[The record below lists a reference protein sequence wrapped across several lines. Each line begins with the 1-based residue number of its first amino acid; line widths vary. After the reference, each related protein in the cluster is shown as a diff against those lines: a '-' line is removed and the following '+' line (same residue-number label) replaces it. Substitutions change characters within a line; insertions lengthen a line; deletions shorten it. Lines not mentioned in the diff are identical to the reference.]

1 MKLKE
6 FAQEVQRTLPDLHE
20 LYCTPQE
27 DGYFKSIGG
36 LHYVK
41 EITGDKDVR
50 VTNHTSSFHIL
61 NQVHMRL
68 GIAGE
73 LDELMTALHKKDNVN
88 IGEELA
94 DMLWYVCNDIRIK
107 VWREHILQA
116 DFNMLTEFEFV
127 RVIMVTNGGFL
138 THSGN
143 DARAWFNAIT
153 FNASKLVDY
162 VKKDLAYGKAEP
174 PREEY
179 NKTILYL
186 LGAINNLAFD
196 LKIDLEFFM
205 GAVIEKLRIRYPGKF
220 SATDAINR
228 NLDAERKVLEGENP
242 S

>member
-6 FAQEVQRTLPDLHE
+6 FAQEVQRTLPDLHK
-20 LYCTPQE
+20 LYMNFPE
-27 DGYFKSIGG
+27 NSISVHDS
-36 LHYVK
+36 LHVLGNIQYG
-41 EITGDKDVR
+41 ISGIP
-50 VTNHTSSFHIL
+50 SIQIL

-94 DMLWYVCNDIRIK
+94 DMLWYICNDMRIK
-107 VWREHILQA
+107 IWRGHISQS
-116 DFNMLTEFEFV
+116 DFNMLTEFKFGLG
-127 RVIMVTNGGFL
+127 IMVTDGGFL

-174 PREEY
+174 PKEEY

-205 GAVIEKLRIRYPGKF
+205 GAVVEKLKIRYPGKF

-228 NLDAERKVLEGENP
+228 NLDAERKILEGENP